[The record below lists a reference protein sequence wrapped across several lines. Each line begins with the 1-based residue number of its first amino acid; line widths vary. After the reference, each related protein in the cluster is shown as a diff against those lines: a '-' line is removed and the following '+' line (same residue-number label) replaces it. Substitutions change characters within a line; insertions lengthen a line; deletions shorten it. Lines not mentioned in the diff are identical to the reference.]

1 MIGGVD
7 IVFWAPDE
15 GAAVDAILRIVRRHW
30 KDFVFQNGDDPAPIP
45 RPPGNW
51 LPTPSGRQ
59 FFLYRDEA
67 AARSWDDN
75 GAIPENAN
83 TMLHV
88 LVGNRWQPGTHFRSL
103 TLVCDEATGE
113 MSQILGEIET
123 SIRDQVDSLWQLE
136 EVEA

>member
-7 IVFWAPDE
+7 IVFWVPDE
-15 GAAVDAILRIVRRHW
+15 GAAVDAILRVVRRHW
-30 KDFVFQNGDDPAPIP
+30 KDYVFQNADDPRPSP

-59 FFLYRDEA
+59 FFLYRDDA
-67 AARSWDDN
+67 AARSWNEN

-103 TLVCDEATGE
+103 TVVCDEVAGE
-113 MSQILGEIET
+113 MESLLDEIRMSLADQIEKLP
-123 SIRDQVDSLWQLE
+123 RLE
-136 EVEA
+136 VAA